1 MSEFKVEN
9 SIDVESLVNPYFNV
23 GQIISTIAT
32 SAPSGWLLCDG
43 SEHSKTGQYSN
54 LYSKIG
60 IRYGEG
66 NGSGG
71 VGTSHFKL
79 PDLRGKH
86 IMSFQI
92 GAAASGGSSTHTHTV
107 NTHATAANVAVN
119 HYHSVGG
126 ISALDTGGGY
136 SNTYHSHSGGD
147 SYVGPN
153 GSNPVNANKTGT
165 GGSGYGSGG
174 AHVHDGYSYGNTNA
188 DNGLH
193 SHNMVDVGINN
204 QTAGNHSHT
213 SISTISGS
221 ASSGNYQIPSYTVNF
236 VIKV

>member
-79 PDLRGKH
+79 PDLRDRH
-86 IMSFQI
+86 IMSFST
-92 GAAASGGSSTHTHTV
+92 GVSSYTGSSVHSHTV
-107 NTHATAANVAVN
+107 NANATAADVAVN
-119 HYHSVGG
+119 HYHAVSQAGYGG
-126 ISALDTGGGY
+126 A
-136 SNTYHSHSGGD
+136 NTYHSHSGGD

-188 DNGLH
+188 DNGVSYHAIL
-193 SHNMVDVGINN
+193 SLGINSS
-204 QTAGNHSHT
+204 TAGNHSHT
-213 SISTISGS
+213 SASSISGT
-221 ASSGNYQIPSYTVNF
+221 ASSGNYEIPSYTVNF
-236 VIKV
+236 IIKV